1 MEVSKRPFA
10 DLRAISYA
18 VARGNSDLLEAV
30 NAWIVTEE
38 ARGAIDS
45 YYDYW
50 MLGGAKKVERPA
62 RWSIIRDVL
71 GWVE

>member
-1 MEVSKRPFA
+1 M
-10 DLRAISYA
+10 
-18 VARGNSDLLEAV
+18 ARGNSDLLEAV